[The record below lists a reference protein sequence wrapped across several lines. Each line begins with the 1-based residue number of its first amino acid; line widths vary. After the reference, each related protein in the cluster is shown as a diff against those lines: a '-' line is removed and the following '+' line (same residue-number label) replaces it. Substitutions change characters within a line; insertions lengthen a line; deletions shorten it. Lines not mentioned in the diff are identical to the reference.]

1 MTDEQPSAS
10 ARDAGIRR
18 MLLRSSS
25 LAWMASGLLLAI
37 AILLAVA
44 WLYSTIRTQ
53 AELEGFASGPYD
65 DVPGGPSILERLDA
79 MTRDLYFLAEAGLV
93 TGAGFGLRILGD
105 LGAVRAGGPV
115 EDSPER

>member
-1 MTDEQPSAS
+1 
-10 ARDAGIRR
+10 
-18 MLLRSSS
+18 
-25 LAWMASGLLLAI
+25 
-37 AILLAVA
+37 
-44 WLYSTIRTQ
+44 
-53 AELEGFASGPYD
+53 
-65 DVPGGPSILERLDA
+65 VPGGPSILERLDA